1 LPIAT
6 STLAMST
13 QIKILHVNAVR
24 VLELRDELLDAGLVQ
39 DRDFTWSYHQAEY
52 DNFSYDAVT
61 PRHACFNFEDAS
73 LATFYQLK
81 WLA

>member
-1 LPIAT
+1 MLIVI
-6 STLAMST
+6 STVAMST
-13 QIKILHVNAVR
+13 PVTILHVNAVR

-39 DRDFTWSYHQAEY
+39 DRDFTWSYHQATY
-52 DNFSYDAVT
+52 DDFGHEAAT
-61 PRHACFNFEDAS
+61 PRYACFNFENAS